1 MKKSVVQ
8 KEEKSVHT
16 KRRKGPVYP
25 YIYRSLSFV
34 LISLFVFAPLMMIGL
49 DMAKSTVADAQ
60 TYLKIGYNDVSV
72 DDSPNNKTGKDFI
85 DSIRIGSLLGTVSCE
100 RIGLNEKVY
109 YGDNRVSRRNGVG
122 LNSKSYLFGMGG
134 PSKIAGY
141 NSSSFKTL
149 YNAKQG
155 DIITVESNLGTL
167 KYKVYKTTVAK
178 KAETVIGDK
187 LMLATSKSTDA
198 FSYFADEHFYVYAK
212 LIVEEQ

>member
-49 DMAKSTVADAQ
+49 DMAKSTIVDAQ
-60 TYLKIGYNDVSV
+60 TYLTIGYNDLSV
-72 DDSPNNKTGKDFI
+72 DDSSNNKTGKDFI

-155 DIITVESNLGTL
+155 DIITVESNLGTF

-178 KAETVIGDK
+178 KAETVTGDK

>member
-8 KEEKSVHT
+8 KDEKSVHT

-72 DDSPNNKTGKDFI
+72 DDSSNNKTGKDFI

-155 DIITVESNLGTL
+155 DIITVESNLGTF

>member
-8 KEEKSVHT
+8 KEGKSVHT

-34 LISLFVFAPLMMIGL
+34 LISLFVFAPLMMICL

-60 TYLKIGYNDVSV
+60 TYLKVGYNDVSV
-72 DDSPNNKTGKDFI
+72 DDSSNNKTGKDFI

-149 YNAKQG
+149 YNVKQG
-155 DIITVESNLGTL
+155 DIITVESNLGTF

>member
-16 KRRKGPVYP
+16 KRRKGPAYP

-155 DIITVESNLGTL
+155 DIITVESNLGTF

>member
-16 KRRKGPVYP
+16 KRRKGPAYP

-72 DDSPNNKTGKDFI
+72 DDSSNNKTGKDFI

-155 DIITVESNLGTL
+155 DIITVESNLGTF

-178 KAETVIGDK
+178 KAETVIGDN

>member
-8 KEEKSVHT
+8 KAEKSVHT
-16 KRRKGPVYP
+16 KRRKGLVYP

-60 TYLKIGYNDVSV
+60 TYLKVGYNDVSV
-72 DDSPNNKTGKDFI
+72 DDSSNNKTGKDFI

-155 DIITVESNLGTL
+155 DIITVESNLGTF

>member
-8 KEEKSVHT
+8 KDEKSVHT

-60 TYLKIGYNDVSV
+60 TYLMIGYNDVSV

-155 DIITVESNLGTL
+155 DIITVESNLGTF

-178 KAETVIGDK
+178 KAETVTGDK

>member
-16 KRRKGPVYP
+16 KHHKGPVYP

-60 TYLKIGYNDVSV
+60 TYLTIGYNDVSV
-72 DDSPNNKTGKDFI
+72 DDSSNNKTGKDFI

-141 NSSSFKTL
+141 TLSSFKTL

-155 DIITVESNLGTL
+155 DIITVESNLGTF

-178 KAETVIGDK
+178 KAETVTGDK
-187 LMLATSKSTDA
+187 LLLATSKSTDA
-198 FSYFADEHFYVYAK
+198 FSYFADEHFYVYAE
-212 LIVEEQ
+212 LIGEEQ

>member
-8 KEEKSVHT
+8 KDEKSVHT

-72 DDSPNNKTGKDFI
+72 DDSSNNKTGKDFI

-149 YNAKQG
+149 YNVKQG
-155 DIITVESNLGTL
+155 DIITVESNLGTF

-178 KAETVIGDK
+178 KAETVIGDN

>member
-8 KEEKSVHT
+8 KDEKSVHT
-16 KRRKGPVYP
+16 KRHKGPVYP

-72 DDSPNNKTGKDFI
+72 DDSSNNKTGKDFI
-85 DSIRIGSLLGTVSCE
+85 DSIRIGSLLGTISCE

-109 YGDNRVSRRNGVG
+109 YGDNRVSRRNDVG

-155 DIITVESNLGTL
+155 DIITVESNLGTF

-178 KAETVIGDK
+178 KAETVIGDN

>member
-8 KEEKSVHT
+8 KAEKSVHT
-16 KRRKGPVYP
+16 KRHKGPVYP

-72 DDSPNNKTGKDFI
+72 DDSSNNKTGKDFI

-149 YNAKQG
+149 YNVKQG
-155 DIITVESNLGTL
+155 DIITVESNLGTF

>member
-8 KEEKSVHT
+8 KDEKSVHT

-72 DDSPNNKTGKDFI
+72 DDSSNNKTGKDFI

-155 DIITVESNLGTL
+155 DIITVESNLGTF

-178 KAETVIGDK
+178 KAEIVKGDK

-212 LIVEEQ
+212 LIAEEQ

>member
-60 TYLKIGYNDVSV
+60 TYLRIGYNDVSV
-72 DDSPNNKTGKDFI
+72 DDSPDNKTGKDFI

-155 DIITVESNLGTL
+155 DIITVESNLGTF

>member
-49 DMAKSTVADAQ
+49 DMVKSTVADAQ
-60 TYLKIGYNDVSV
+60 TYLTIDYNDVSV
-72 DDSPNNKTGKDFI
+72 DDSSNNKTGKDFI

-155 DIITVESNLGTL
+155 DIITVESNLGTF

>member
-8 KEEKSVHT
+8 KAEKSVHT
-16 KRRKGPVYP
+16 KRRKGPIYP

-72 DDSPNNKTGKDFI
+72 DDSSNNKTGKDFI

-155 DIITVESNLGTL
+155 DIITVESNLGTF

-178 KAETVIGDK
+178 KAETVIGDN

-212 LIVEEQ
+212 LIAEEQ

>member
-16 KRRKGPVYP
+16 KRRKGPAYP

-49 DMAKSTVADAQ
+49 DMARSTVADAQ

-72 DDSPNNKTGKDFI
+72 DDSSNNKTGKDFI

-155 DIITVESNLGTL
+155 DIITVESNLGTF

-212 LIVEEQ
+212 LIAEEQ

>member
-8 KEEKSVHT
+8 KDEKSVHT
-16 KRRKGPVYP
+16 KRRKGPVYS

-72 DDSPNNKTGKDFI
+72 DDSSNNKTGKDFI

-134 PSKIAGY
+134 PLKIAGY

-149 YNAKQG
+149 YNVKQG
-155 DIITVESNLGTL
+155 DIITVESNLGTF

>member
-8 KEEKSVHT
+8 KDEKSVHT

-72 DDSPNNKTGKDFI
+72 DDSSNNKTGKDFI

-155 DIITVESNLGTL
+155 DIITVKSNLGTF

>member
-8 KEEKSVHT
+8 KAEKSVHT

-72 DDSPNNKTGKDFI
+72 DDSSNNKTGKDFI

-141 NSSSFKTL
+141 TSSSFKTL

-155 DIITVESNLGTL
+155 DIITVESNLGTF

>member
-8 KEEKSVHT
+8 KAERSVHT

-72 DDSPNNKTGKDFI
+72 DDSSNNKTGKDFI

-149 YNAKQG
+149 YNVKQG
-155 DIITVESNLGTL
+155 DIITVESNLGTF

-178 KAETVIGDK
+178 KAETVIGDN

>member
-1 MKKSVVQ
+1 MKKAKAQ
-8 KEEKSVHT
+8 KEKNFVRV
-16 KRRKGPVYP
+16 KRPKGSVYP
-25 YIYRSLSFV
+25 YVYRCVSFV
-34 LISLFVFAPLMMIGL
+34 LISLFAFAPLMIIGL
-49 DMAKSTVADAQ
+49 DKAKNTVADAQ

-72 DDSPNNKTGKDFI
+72 DDSSNNKTGKDFI

-149 YNAKQG
+149 YNVKQG
-155 DIITVESNLGTL
+155 DIITVESNLGTF

-212 LIVEEQ
+212 LIAEEQ

>member
-8 KEEKSVHT
+8 KDEKSVHT

-60 TYLKIGYNDVSV
+60 AYLKIGYNDVSV
-72 DDSPNNKTGKDFI
+72 DDSSNNKTGKDFI

-155 DIITVESNLGTL
+155 DIITVESNLGTF

>member
-60 TYLKIGYNDVSV
+60 TCLTIGYNDVSV

-155 DIITVESNLGTL
+155 DIITVESNLGTF

-178 KAETVIGDK
+178 KAETVTGDK

>member
-8 KEEKSVHT
+8 KDEKSVHT

-60 TYLKIGYNDVSV
+60 TYLKVDYNDLSV
-72 DDSPNNKTGKDFI
+72 DDLSNNKTGKDFI

-155 DIITVESNLGTL
+155 DIITVESNLGTF

-178 KAETVIGDK
+178 KAETVIGDN

>member
-8 KEEKSVHT
+8 KDEKSVHT

-72 DDSPNNKTGKDFI
+72 DDSSNNKTGKDFI

-149 YNAKQG
+149 YNVKQG
-155 DIITVESNLGTL
+155 DIITVESNLGTF

>member
-8 KEEKSVHT
+8 KDEKSVHT

-72 DDSPNNKTGKDFI
+72 DDSSNNKTGKDFI

-149 YNAKQG
+149 YNVKQG

>member
-8 KEEKSVHT
+8 KDEKSVHT
-16 KRRKGPVYP
+16 KRRKGPIYP

-72 DDSPNNKTGKDFI
+72 DDSSNNKTGKDFI

-149 YNAKQG
+149 YNVKQG
-155 DIITVESNLGTL
+155 DIITVESNLGTF

>member
-8 KEEKSVHT
+8 KDEKSVHT

-49 DMAKSTVADAQ
+49 DMAKNTVADAQ

-72 DDSPNNKTGKDFI
+72 DDSSNNKTGKDFI

-155 DIITVESNLGTL
+155 DIITVESNLGTF

-178 KAETVIGDK
+178 KAETVTGDK

-212 LIVEEQ
+212 LIVEGQ

>member
-1 MKKSVVQ
+1 M
-8 KEEKSVHT
+8 
-16 KRRKGPVYP
+16 
-25 YIYRSLSFV
+25 
-34 LISLFVFAPLMMIGL
+34 
-49 DMAKSTVADAQ
+49 
-60 TYLKIGYNDVSV
+60 
-72 DDSPNNKTGKDFI
+72 
-85 DSIRIGSLLGTVSCE
+85 
-100 RIGLNEKVY
+100 
-109 YGDNRVSRRNGVG
+109 SRRNGVG

-155 DIITVESNLGTL
+155 DIITVESNLGTF

-178 KAETVIGDK
+178 KAETVKGDK

-212 LIVEEQ
+212 LIAEEQ

>member
-16 KRRKGPVYP
+16 KRRKGPAYP

-49 DMAKSTVADAQ
+49 DMAKSTVADAR
-60 TYLKIGYNDVSV
+60 TYLTIGYNDVSV
-72 DDSPNNKTGKDFI
+72 DDSSNNKTGKDFI
-85 DSIRIGSLLGTVSCE
+85 DSIRIGSLLGNVSCE

-155 DIITVESNLGTL
+155 DIITVESNLGTF

>member
-8 KEEKSVHT
+8 KAEKSVHT
-16 KRRKGPVYP
+16 KRRKGSVYP

-72 DDSPNNKTGKDFI
+72 DDSSNNKTGKDFI

-149 YNAKQG
+149 YNVKQG
-155 DIITVESNLGTL
+155 DIITVESNLGTF

-212 LIVEEQ
+212 LIAEEQ

>member
-16 KRRKGPVYP
+16 KRRKGPAYP

-72 DDSPNNKTGKDFI
+72 DDSSNNKTGKDFI

-155 DIITVESNLGTL
+155 DIITVESNLGTF

-178 KAETVIGDK
+178 KAETVKGDK

>member
-8 KEEKSVHT
+8 KAEKSVHT

-60 TYLKIGYNDVSV
+60 THLTIGYNDVSV
-72 DDSPNNKTGKDFI
+72 DDSSNNKTGKDFI

-149 YNAKQG
+149 YNVKQG
-155 DIITVESNLGTL
+155 DIITVESNLGTF

-178 KAETVIGDK
+178 KAETVTGDK

>member
-72 DDSPNNKTGKDFI
+72 DDSSNNKTGKDFI

-100 RIGLNEKVY
+100 RIGLNERVY
-109 YGDNRVSRRNGVG
+109 YGDNRVSRRSGVG

-141 NSSSFKTL
+141 TLSSFKTL

-155 DIITVESNLGTL
+155 DIITVESNLGTF

>member
-16 KRRKGPVYP
+16 KRRKGPAYP
-25 YIYRSLSFV
+25 YIYRSLSFI

-60 TYLKIGYNDVSV
+60 TYLTIDYNDVSV
-72 DDSPNNKTGKDFI
+72 DDSSNNKTGKDFI

-155 DIITVESNLGTL
+155 DIITVESNLGTF

-178 KAETVIGDK
+178 KAETVKGDK

>member
-60 TYLKIGYNDVSV
+60 TYLTIDYNDVSV
-72 DDSPNNKTGKDFI
+72 DDSSNNKTGKDFI

-155 DIITVESNLGTL
+155 DIITVESNLGTF

-178 KAETVIGDK
+178 KAETVKGDK

>member
-8 KEEKSVHT
+8 KAEKSVHT

-49 DMAKSTVADAQ
+49 DMAKRTVADAQ
-60 TYLKIGYNDVSV
+60 TYLTIDYNDVSV
-72 DDSPNNKTGKDFI
+72 DDSFNNKTGKDFI
-85 DSIRIGSLLGTVSCE
+85 DSIKIGSLLGTVSCE

-149 YNAKQG
+149 YNVKQG
-155 DIITVESNLGTL
+155 DIITVESNLGTF

>member
-16 KRRKGPVYP
+16 KRRKGPAYP
-25 YIYRSLSFV
+25 YIYRSLSFI

-60 TYLKIGYNDVSV
+60 TYLTIDYNDVSV
-72 DDSPNNKTGKDFI
+72 DDSSNNKTGKDFI

-149 YNAKQG
+149 YNVKQG